1 MENNKL
7 KGVERMLVDMIQFLD
22 RKGHSESMMRWKV
35 DAVLNH
41 GYSVKRVYEDFEDS
55 IKNKKYIYGK
65 IPTED
70 MD

>member
-7 KGVERMLVDMIQFLD
+7 KGVERILVDMIQFLD
-22 RKGHSESMMRWKV
+22 RKGHSETMMRWKL
-35 DAVLNH
+35 DSLLNYN
-41 GYSVKRVYEDFEDS
+41 YSVDREYEDLEDS
-55 IKNKKYIYGK
+55 IKNKKYIYGR

>member
-7 KGVERMLVDMIQFLD
+7 KGVERILVDMIQFLD
-22 RKGHSESMMRWKV
+22 RKGHSETMMRWKL
-35 DAVLNH
+35 DSLLNYN
-41 GYSVKRVYEDFEDS
+41 YSVDRVFEDLEDS